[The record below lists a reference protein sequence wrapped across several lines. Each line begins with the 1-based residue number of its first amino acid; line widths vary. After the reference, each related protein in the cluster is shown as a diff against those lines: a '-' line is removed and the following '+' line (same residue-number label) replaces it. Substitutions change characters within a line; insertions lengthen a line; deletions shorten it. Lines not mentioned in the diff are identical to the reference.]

1 VKYTASSTHWRSLVA
16 SRKLAATGAVVTA
29 LALAAPAGSPGT
41 PPVGSC
47 PSPFVTRTLDF
58 FEDPAFAAPI
68 NKNGDDILCTRDF
81 PAVNGKPG
89 GNVIDNTKQGP

>member
-1 VKYTASSTHWRSLVA
+1 M
-16 SRKLAATGAVVTA
+16 TA
-29 LALAAPAGSPGT
+29 LVLGAPAVTPAA

-58 FEDPAFAAPI
+58 FENDPPELVASV

-81 PAVNGKPG
+81 PSASGKPG
-89 GNVIDNTKQGP
+89 GNVIDNTAAGL